1 MATIE
6 QLFYI
11 KDSKNQYLREF
22 SVNAGRVNKTFVNT
36 RSEARA
42 FNTLAVA
49 ESFNDYPQLQET
61 IIQVEIDIDTV
72 NLEDTTGTS
81 HWIIMDDKGF
91 YLQVFGVTDGVYTK
105 CFNEDFTVRRR
116 FSTLVEAEALNS
128 NPKLQGIIA
137 KVTETVVIQP

>member
-6 QLFYI
+6 QLYYI

-22 SVNAGRVNKTFVNT
+22 SINAGRINKSFVNT

-42 FNTLAVA
+42 FNTLAIA
-49 ESFNDYPQLQET
+49 ESFNDYPQLNET
-61 IIQVEIDIDTV
+61 IIQVEIDIDTD

-81 HWIIMDDKGF
+81 HWVIMDDKGF
-91 YLQVFGVTDGVYTK
+91 YLQVFGVTDGIYTK

-137 KVTETVVIQP
+137 KVTETEVVQP

>member
-6 QLFYI
+6 QLYYI
-11 KDSKNQYLREF
+11 KDSKSQYLREF
-22 SVNAGRVNKTFVNT
+22 SVNAGRINKTFVNT

-49 ESFNDYPQLQET
+49 ESFNGYPQLNET
-61 IIQVEIDIDTV
+61 IVQVEIDIDTV

-81 HWIIMDDKGF
+81 HWIILDDKGF
-91 YLQVFGVTDGVYTK
+91 YLQVFASTDGVYTK

-137 KVTETVVIQP
+137 KVTETEVVQP

>member
-42 FNTLAVA
+42 FNTSAIA
-49 ESFNDYPQLQET
+49 ETFNNYPELQET

-81 HWIIMDDKGF
+81 HWVIMDDKGF
-91 YLQVFGVTDGVYTK
+91 YLQVFALSEGFYTK
-105 CFNEDFTVRRR
+105 CFNEDFSVRRR
-116 FSTLVEAEALNS
+116 FSTLVEAEALN
-128 NPKLQGIIA
+128 NDPKLQGIIA
-137 KVTETVVIQP
+137 RVSETEVIQP